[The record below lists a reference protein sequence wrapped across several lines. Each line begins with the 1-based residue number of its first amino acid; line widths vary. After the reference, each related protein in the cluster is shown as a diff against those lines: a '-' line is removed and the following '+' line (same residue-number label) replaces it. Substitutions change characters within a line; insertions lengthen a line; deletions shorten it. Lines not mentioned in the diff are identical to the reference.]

1 MKKSILI
8 LMAAIA
14 GASASAAP
22 PQLKRYDV
30 QVRFFE
36 GGELIASPR
45 LIVEEGKLATFVSDD
60 GAKGWSLKVT
70 ATPDEGNGAVALAS
84 DLETWSGRE
93 SRRRATTTVRIQE
106 GHPAA
111 FELSPRESLPSVRVE
126 FSVDSL

>member
-1 MKKSILI
+1 MKKPILI
-8 LMAAIA
+8 AMAAIA
-14 GASASAAP
+14 AASASAAP
-22 PQLKRYDV
+22 PQRYDI
-30 QVRFFE
+30 QVRLIE
-36 GGELIASPR
+36 GGKLIATPR

-70 ATPDEGNGAVALAS
+70 ATADEGNGAVALAS

-93 SRRRATTTVRIQE
+93 SRRRATTTLRIQE